1 MRLEGKRAVVT
12 GAAMGIGRAIA
23 LAFAAEGARVAAV
36 DLDVAAAEETAR
48 LAGKEAFA
56 ISADISDSA
65 QVEAMAATV
74 AARFEAVAVLVN
86 NAGSRIVK
94 SFLEHTEEDWRRMLD
109 VNLTGHFLV
118 SKQIVPPIL
127 KGGGGNVVN
136 TSSIA
141 AVQGRPNRIGYCAA
155 KGGFLTFTKAL
166 AADLSDKNVRV
177 NALAPGMI
185 ETPMNQ
191 ALADDP
197 DVREKWNSENLVGRW
212 GQPEDVAKAAVFL
225 ASEDSDFMTGTTLQV
240 DGGAISAYIRA
251 GEMAGH

>member
-74 AARFEAVAVLVN
+74 AARFEAVDVLVN

-109 VNLTGHFLV
+109 VTLTGHFLI
-118 SKQIVPPIL
+118 SKQIVPLIL
-127 KGGGGNVVN
+127 KAGGGNIVN

-141 AVQGRPNRIGYCAA
+141 AVQGRPNRIGHCAA
-155 KGGFLTFTKAL
+155 KGGFLAFT
-166 AADLSDKNVRV
+166 
-177 NALAPGMI
+177 
-185 ETPMNQ
+185 
-191 ALADDP
+191 
-197 DVREKWNSENLVGRW
+197 
-212 GQPEDVAKAAVFL
+212 
-225 ASEDSDFMTGTTLQV
+225 
-240 DGGAISAYIRA
+240 
-251 GEMAGH
+251 